1 MCGNMPNLIL
11 AGAPGIGKTTSIL
24 CLAHALLGP
33 TFKEAVLELNASD
46 DRGIDVVRNR
56 IKMFAQKKVNLP
68 AGRHKIIILDEADSM
83 TPGAQQ
89 ALRRTM
95 EIYSNTTR
103 FALACNLSGKI
114 IEPIQSRCAILR
126 YGKLQSEQVLHR
138 LVEICL
144 AEDVKYTPEGLE
156 AIAFSADG
164 DMRQAVNNLQST
176 ASGFG
181 LIAPDNVFR
190 VCDQPHPVVIRKML
204 ESCGRG
210 EVDDAVAC
218 ITVLWT
224 QGYSAWRAGSL
235 TPEQKNIFIRVAHK
249 ITNMLGAM
257 VFWIIV
263 AVGIVVVNILLPVV
277 GQMGYVLLYAATP
290 VRATVVL
297 TLLSGV
303 LGLYY
308 FRYYYAAPKKS
319 AAKGELKSADR
330 ADTAFDLHP
339 DVTHSEDSDGTSYM
353 ASLEARGTGRQGHHI
368 VGGSAGRGSAGIG
381 FPADFLNMFMK
392 SISIFGYIEEP
403 VFHEFSRQLQTRRLL
418 AGERMFDTE
427 EDRDDQSFY
436 VVIDGQVQIYLADD
450 SDVATLEPMAQPSLS
465 PTPASEME
473 GSTFSA
479 VDGGMWS
486 EDEGELSENEE
497 AESSAAILLNVVGPG
512 DVLSSLFSILSLF
525 TAGAAAGARASPLM
539 FANMSSE
546 PPSSSTQ
553 APSIASDHERRSSIG
568 SHVFPDA
575 TSNNHAPRTS
585 SSAFTSTRPDP
596 VLGEAKAP
604 RPNIIAR
611 ATVDTTLAMIPAS
624 AFQRVTRLYPKAAA
638 HILQVILTRLQRVTF
653 ATLYDY
659 LDLPN
664 ELVSIERAISGL
676 ARYPLSSKLASSDVL
691 QHIKDVCAQ
700 RAVDTD
706 TGPPLNRA
714 SSKRGLAASYLM
726 HLGAS
731 SGSLQSS
738 WKISQQ
744 NLQSIAR
751 SSKPKQVPRP
761 PHRSQETTL
770 LSDDLDSEL
779 GLEFSPAIPVARLG
793 SVQRHRRAGSD
804 SIPSDGLPS
813 NEDIDALRRDVLDQL
828 CLSLGLNPHAL
839 DGRHSHSHADG
850 SQRHG
855 NRSSSPIGTPTQA
868 SSASVSRRSSAH
880 RKPPRTEHLLPLLQS
895 LKMPGHQHKPMGH
908 TPPLPLAEIPSL
920 VNELDLYHLPDNF
933 VLVEQGQ
940 RPEGLYIILDGQVE
954 ITHRDSITEFAG
966 GEARMKKPGDSA
978 VSEQLA
984 GRTSISKMCRHM
996 TELARKEM
1004 SSSSSRLRSASID
1017 LEPYSYDC
1025 NRKSVANMRSSH
1037 SLYES
1042 VGEFEKDDYAQ
1053 HVGRRRADGSRAP
1066 RPYHARAGD
1075 VVGYLP
1081 ALTDMASL
1089 YTARSKGSVLVGF
1102 VSRWA
1107 LDRISERYP
1116 IILMTLARRLTSQLP
1131 PAILNIDYAL
1141 EWVQVKASQ
1150 MVYRQGE
1157 MSDAVYVVLTGRL
1170 RAFVEKENGSISILA
1185 EFGQGQSVGEPNLL
1199 LNDACKFNLHAIRDT
1214 ELVRIPTA
1222 LFKALMHS
1230 APRLTFHLSR
1240 TLAVRATQSLQQQL
1254 IVEQQLGSGS
1264 GLAASLESG
1273 IRTHNGNLKSIAII
1287 PVNADVPV
1295 RAFAEQLEETLTGIA
1310 GSVALLDHTAVSRV
1324 LGRHAFSRIARLK
1337 IVSWISE
1344 LEQRCRLLLHVAD
1357 GGISSPWTRHC
1368 VRHSDFVLLVGLGDG
1383 DPSVGE
1389 FERLL
1394 LALKTTARKELVLL
1408 HENRSCTT
1416 GTTREWLRRR
1426 AWVHAHHHIQM
1437 PLGLE
1442 EFGLATDGSND
1453 DGGIGGGN
1461 SGGSRRGA
1469 GSVLE
1474 RARSLIFKSIL
1485 QPSGRVLANGG
1496 IGIIRTS
1503 LQKYYRRLTRDRKL
1517 TPVAYQG
1524 HRSDF
1529 ARLGRYLCGKSI
1541 GLVLG
1546 GGGARGIALLGILQ
1560 AFEEAG
1566 IPVDMIGGTS
1576 IGAFMS
1582 GLYAQ
1587 NPDSVAIHGP
1597 VKSFS
1602 RRMSSMWRFMLDVT
1616 YPILAYT
1623 SGREFNRA
1631 IWKVFKEAEIEDL
1644 WLPFYCMTANIT
1656 QSRPEVHTRG
1666 LLWRVVR
1673 ASMSLGGFVPPLC
1686 DENGDLLVDGGYLDN
1701 LPVRI
1706 MKNEMGANMIFA
1718 IDIASE
1724 NDTSPVRYGESVSG
1738 FWVLL
1743 NHLNPFRSYWIPTL
1757 SEVQS
1762 RLTYASSDKELES
1775 AKIAD
1780 SCVYLRVPPRDV
1792 GVLDFGRFDELYR
1805 RGYEYSKAW
1814 TARWQ
1819 QAGLLESWQA
1829 GNPAVVRGSSADG
1842 STRPV
1847 CGLLARRN
1855 SI

>member
-1 MCGNMPNLIL
+1 MSAVSRFLRRHLSP
-11 AGAPGIGKTTSIL
+11 SSV
-24 CLAHALLGP
+24 AL
-33 TFKEAVLELNASD
+33 FAVLAVLLISALTPQQYMPGSL
-46 DRGIDVVRNR
+46 V
-56 IKMFAQKKVNLP
+56 L
-68 AGRHKIIILDEADSM
+68 LSEAATPDSGSSLCGLLE
-83 TPGAQQ
+83 PSQQ
-89 ALRRTM
+89 
-95 EIYSNTTR
+95 SK
-103 FALACNLSGKI
+103 LSSAR
-114 IEPIQSRCAILR
+114 Q
-126 YGKLQSEQVLHR
+126 
-138 LVEICL
+138 
-144 AEDVKYTPEGLE
+144 T
-156 AIAFSADG
+156 SADL
-164 DMRQAVNNLQST
+164 LQ
-176 ASGFG
+176 
-181 LIAPDNVFR
+181 
-190 VCDQPHPVVIRKML
+190 
-204 ESCGRG
+204 
-210 EVDDAVAC
+210 
-218 ITVLWT
+218 
-224 QGYSAWRAGSL
+224 WRAGSL

-525 TAGAAAGARASPLM
+525 TAGVPVRRDAQSQQPAPTSAALAAAATSAARHIDQAQQQQQQRQNLTDYTLSEAQSHMEYHGVEAAAGARASPLM

-1442 EFGLATDGSND
+1442 EFGLAADGSND

>member
-1 MCGNMPNLIL
+1 MSAVSRFIRRHSSPSRIAMCVVL
-11 AGAPGIGKTTSIL
+11 
-24 CLAHALLGP
+24 
-33 TFKEAVLELNASD
+33 AVLLVSKLAPPQYMPGSLVLLSEAASPD
-46 DRGIDVVRNR
+46 SGSSLCGLLEPS
-56 IKMFAQKKVNLP
+56 QQSKVP
-68 AGRHKIIILDEADSM
+68 S
-83 TPGAQQ
+83 AQQ
-89 ALRRTM
+89 T
-95 EIYSNTTR
+95 
-103 FALACNLSGKI
+103 
-114 IEPIQSRCAILR
+114 
-126 YGKLQSEQVLHR
+126 
-138 LVEICL
+138 
-144 AEDVKYTPEGLE
+144 
-156 AIAFSADG
+156 SADL
-164 DMRQAVNNLQST
+164 LQ
-176 ASGFG
+176 
-181 LIAPDNVFR
+181 
-190 VCDQPHPVVIRKML
+190 
-204 ESCGRG
+204 
-210 EVDDAVAC
+210 
-218 ITVLWT
+218 
-224 QGYSAWRAGSL
+224 WRAGSL
-235 TPEQKNIFIRVAHK
+235 TPEQRNIFIRVVHN
-249 ITNMLGAM
+249 ITSMLGAA
-257 VFWIIV
+257 VFWVVV
-263 AVGIVVVNILLPVV
+263 AMGIVVVNIVLPVI
-277 GQMGYVLLYAATP
+277 GHLGYVLLSAATP
-290 VRATVVL
+290 VRAAVVL

-303 LGLYY
+303 FGLYY

-319 AAKGELKSADR
+319 AASGKGKLKSADR
-330 ADTAFDLHP
+330 DDTAFDLHP
-339 DVTHSEDSDGTSYM
+339 DVTHSEDSDGASYM
-353 ASLEARGTGRQGHHI
+353 ASLEARGTGRQGHHL
-368 VGGSAGRGSAGIG
+368 VGGPGGRGSAGVG

-436 VVIDGQVQIYLADD
+436 VVIDGQVQIFLAEDTP
-450 SDVATLEPMAQPSLS
+450 VATPEPMPQPSLS
-465 PTPASEME
+465 PTPASEMG
-473 GSTFSA
+473 GSVFSA
-479 VDGGMWS
+479 LGGGMWS
-486 EDEGELSENEE
+486 EDEDNLSASDDTEP
-497 AESSAAILLNVVGPG
+497 SAAILLNVVGPG

-525 TAGAAAGARASPLM
+525 TAGVPVRRDARNQHTVPTSAARHADQDQQQQRQFLADYTLNEAQSHVDYHGVDAAGARASPLTSS
-539 FANMSSE
+539 NMT
-546 PPSSSTQ
+546 PPT
-553 APSIASDHERRSSIG
+553 ASNHERRSSIG
-568 SHVFPDA
+568 SHIFLDTAINSHGP
-575 TSNNHAPRTS
+575 
-585 SSAFTSTRPDP
+585 SSAFTSTRSDAAATQ
-596 VLGEAKAP
+596 GESKSL
-604 RPNIIAR
+604 RPNIVAR

-624 AFQRVTRLYPKAAA
+624 AFQRVTKLYPKAAA

-653 ATLYDY
+653 NTLYDY

-676 ARYPLSSKLASSDVL
+676 ARYPLSDKLASSDIL
-691 QHIKDVCAQ
+691 QHIKDVCAKHT
-700 RAVDTD
+700 ADID
-706 TGPPLNRA
+706 AAPLLPLNRA
-714 SSKRGLAASYLM
+714 SSKHGLPSSYLM
-726 HLGAS
+726 HLGGP

-744 NLQSIAR
+744 NLQLFAR

-761 PHRSQETTL
+761 PHRGQEAIVL
-770 LSDDLDSEL
+770 VDDLDSEL
-779 GLEFSPAIPVARLG
+779 GPEFSPSIPAVRLG
-793 SVQRHRRAGSD
+793 SGQRHRRAGSG
-804 SIPSDGLPS
+804 SIPLDGLPS
-813 NEDIDALRRDVLDQL
+813 NEDIDVLRRDVLEQL
-828 CLSLGLNPHAL
+828 CLSLGLNPHTL
-839 DGRHSHSHADG
+839 DGRHSHSHAEG
-850 SQRHG
+850 SQRHS
-855 NRSSSPIGTPTQA
+855 NRSSSPLGTPIQ
-868 SSASVSRRSSAH
+868 SSSTSASRRSSAH

-920 VNELDLYHLPDNF
+920 VNELDLYYLPDDF

-966 GEARMKKPGDSA
+966 GEARMKKPGDA
-978 VSEQLA
+978 AISEQLA
-984 GRTSISKMCRHM
+984 GRASISKMCRQM
-996 TELARKEM
+996 TELARKD
-1004 SSSSSRLRSASID
+1004 SSVPSRLRPTGAD
-1017 LEPYSYDC
+1017 LESHLFSGS
-1025 NRKSVANMRSSH
+1025 RKSVASMRSTN
-1037 SLYES
+1037 SLYEGIDES
-1042 VGEFEKDDYAQ
+1042 EDSNGTQPVGQ
-1053 HVGRRRADGSRAP
+1053 RRADGSRAP

-1081 ALTDMASL
+1081 ALTDMSSL
-1089 YTARSKGSVLVGF
+1089 YTARSKGGVLVGF

-1107 LDRISERYP
+1107 LDRIGERYP

-1170 RAFVEKENGSISILA
+1170 RAFVEKDNGAISILA

-1240 TLAVRATQSLQQQL
+1240 TLAVRATQSLQRQL
-1254 IVEQQLGSGS
+1254 LAEQQLGTGA
-1264 GLAASLESG
+1264 GLETSLESG

-1295 RAFAEQLEETLTGIA
+1295 RAFAEQLEETLAGIA

-1383 DPSVGE
+1383 DPGVGE

-1416 GTTREWLRRR
+1416 GTTREWLKRR

-1442 EFGLATDGSND
+1442 EYGLAAEGGND
-1453 DGGIGGGN
+1453 DG
-1461 SGGSRRGA
+1461 SAGGSSRGSSHRNA
-1469 GSVLE
+1469 GGVLD

-1503 LQKYYRRLTRDRKL
+1503 LQKYYRRLTRDQKL
-1517 TPVAYQG
+1517 TPVTYQG

-1529 ARLGRYLCGKSI
+1529 ARLGRYLCGQSI
-1541 GLVLG
+1541 GVVLS
-1546 GGGARGIALLGILQ
+1546 GGGARGIALLGVLQ

-1597 VKSFS
+1597 VKAFS
-1602 RRMSSMWRFMLDVT
+1602 RRMSSMWRFLLDVT

-1656 QSRPEVHTRG
+1656 QSRPVVHTRG

-1706 MKNEMGANMIFA
+1706 MKNELGANMIFA
-1718 IDIASE
+1718 VDIAGE

-1819 QAGLLESWQA
+1819 QAGLLEPWQTTA
-1829 GNPAVVRGSSADG
+1829 GKPAAAAAAARGSSAEG
-1842 STRPV
+1842 STRAA
-1847 CGLLARRN
+1847 CGLARRN